1 MYISTIINNIYN
13 FITDKSI
20 IITIIIVIL
29 LYLFIFFILGNSPN
43 KNSSSDNFNIFD
55 NLNIFG
61 SNNNNNT
68 SDSTPSINNNNE
80 QYYMESSGSISSY
93 FILFIFIVF
102 IILVIWYFVPFSL
115 LNYLNYKY
123 FAGIFNIF
131 TNNPTVAIDVE
142 TPNEKKS
149 LSPILSTPS
158 QDQVFNIPGNY
169 YKYND
174 AKSLCN
180 AYGSRLANYSEIE
193 DAYNNGAEWC
203 NYGWSNDQMA
213 LFPTQAETYK
223 NLQTIPGHEH
233 DCGRPGING
242 GYISNPNVKFGV
254 NCYGKKP
261 KMNEIEQ
268 ELMETSTPYPLTQ
281 DDIKMQYKTDMLR
294 KKLPNILVSPFNYNN
309 WDKI

>member
-1 MYISTIINNIYN
+1 MDISTIINNIYN

-29 LYLFIFFILGNSPN
+29 LYLFIFFVLGNSPN
-43 KNSSSDNFNIFD
+43 KTSSDNFNLFDSNSKSNKSD
-55 NLNIFG
+55 NLNILD
-61 SNNNNNT
+61 SPTNT
-68 SDSTPSINNNNE
+68 NNNNE
-80 QYYMESSGSISSY
+80 QYYMENSISSY
-93 FILFIFIVF
+93 FIFFIFFIF
-102 IILVIWYFVPFSL
+102 IILVIWYFIPFSL
-115 LNYLNYKY
+115 FNYLNYKY
-123 FAGIFNIF
+123 FTDISNIF
-131 TNNPTVAIDVE
+131 TNHPTVSVDVD
-142 TPNEKKS
+142 TPIENNS
-149 LSPILSTPS
+149 LQPTLSRNPP
-158 QDQVFNIPGNY
+158 DQVFNIPGNY
-169 YKYND
+169 YSYND

-193 DAYNNGAEWC
+193 NAYNNGAEWC

-213 LFPTQAETYK
+213 LFPTQAETYQ

-242 GYISNPNVKFGV
+242 GYISNPNVRFGV

-268 ELMETSTPYPLTQ
+268 ELMETSTPYPLTE
-281 DDIKMQYKTDMLR
+281 DDIKMQDKTEFLR
-294 KKLPNILVSPFNYNN
+294 QKLPNILVSPFNYNN

>member
-1 MYISTIINNIYN
+1 MYISTIISNIYN

-29 LYLFIFFILGNSPN
+29 LYLFIFFVLGNSPN
-43 KNSSSDNFNIFD
+43 KNSSDSFNIF
-55 NLNIFG
+55 N
-61 SNNNNNT
+61 SNSN
-68 SDSTPSINNNNE
+68 SDSATNTNNNNE
-80 QYYMESSGSISSY
+80 QYYMETSISSY
-93 FILFIFIVF
+93 FIIFIFIVF
-102 IILVIWYFVPFSL
+102 IILVIWYFIPFSL

-123 FAGIFNIF
+123 FTQISNIF
-131 TNNPTVAIDVE
+131 TNNPSVSVE
-142 TPNEKKS
+142 VDTPKENNS
-149 LSPILSTPS
+149 LPPIISRNPP
-158 QDQVFNIPGNY
+158 DQVFNIPGNY
-169 YKYND
+169 YNYND

-193 DAYNNGAEWC
+193 NAYSNGAEWC
-203 NYGWSNDQMA
+203 NYGWSDEQMA

-242 GYISNPNVKFGV
+242 GYISNPNVRFGV

-281 DDIKMQYKTDMLR
+281 DDIKMQYKTDMLK